1 MNAISTD
8 HHCKPQ
14 LSDFYAQSF
23 SSRSIEATQIAA
35 NSQAQKDITIYTD
48 EGDTVTL
55 SFESEDQIYYSNYQG
70 QSRDVQA
77 FGFQNAAAVQMQ
89 SVAVKQETIE
99 IDSQR
104 AFTITVEGDL
114 SDQELEDIKSALQK
128 IDTLMTDIL
137 YENDFSEVAATTAEL
152 RELDSLAGIK
162 ADYQYEKAVLVQQT
176 QLHEESQTSRA
187 ESPAHTRHHGPKHRR
202 MPGGRFVKE
211 LIRIVKDSGI
221 KPQMFARP
229 LKSLFRD
236 FSERLPGNN
245 KHNKPPF
252 HWARYLHDN
261 DANKLGARN

>member
-1 MNAISTD
+1 MNTISTD
-8 HHCKPQ
+8 HHCMPQ

-23 SSRSIEATQIAA
+23 SSRSLEATQITA

-55 SFESEDQIYYSNYQG
+55 SFESEDQVYYSNYQG
-70 QSRDVQA
+70 QAREVQA
-77 FGFQNAAAVQMQ
+77 LGFQNAAAVQMQ
-89 SVAVKQETIE
+89 RIAVKQETIE
-99 IDSQR
+99 IDRQR
-104 AFTITVEGDL
+104 AFTVTVEGDL
-114 SDQELEDIKSALQK
+114 SDQELEDIKTTLQK
-128 IDTLMTDIL
+128 IDALMTDIL

-152 RELDSLAGIK
+152 RELDSLAGIE

-176 QLHEESQTSRA
+176 KVHERSQASQA
-187 ESPAHTRHHGPKHRR
+187 ESAAHTRHHGPKHRK
-202 MPGGRFVKE
+202 MPGGRFVKD

-236 FSERLPGNN
+236 FSERLPGNDQ
-245 KHNKPPF
+245 HNEPPF

-261 DANKLGARN
+261 DAYKRGAHN